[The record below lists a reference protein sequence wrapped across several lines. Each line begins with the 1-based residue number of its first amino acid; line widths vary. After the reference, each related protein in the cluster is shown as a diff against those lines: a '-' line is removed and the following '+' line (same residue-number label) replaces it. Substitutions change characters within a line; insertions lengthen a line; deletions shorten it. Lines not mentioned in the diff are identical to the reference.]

1 MVEPVLHVKGPVPGD
16 ESGPLAALTSI
27 HGRIHCPDTDE
38 GRDDENE
45 LDRIAIDTFLETLA
59 DTALAVAR
67 RGSLS
72 ELGEESI
79 AE

>member
-1 MVEPVLHVKGPVPGD
+1 M
-16 ESGPLAALTSI
+16 
-27 HGRIHCPDTDE
+27 
-38 GRDDENE
+38 
-45 LDRIAIDTFLETLA
+45 DRIAIDTFLETLA
-59 DTALAVAR
+59 DIALAVAR